1 MVKSIKNNFI
11 FEGIKLKKRQQKIVT
26 LLSSCKEVR
35 DTAYPLDNSNVT
47 ELVIKELY
55 ASKQKGYT
63 YLSGRL
69 QLEDGEKEEN
79 RNFVAYLTEKNNE
92 YHILLD
98 ITRNIN
104 GENRMIRTT
113 DIIQEEEENIISHT
127 SYCSIGFLQEK
138 EYCTKLQR
146 ASYDR
151 CRIHSHN
158 RKARPEQ
165 RS

>member
-63 YLSGRL
+63 YLSGIL
-69 QLEDGEKEEN
+69 QLEDGEKEES

-138 EYCTKLQR
+138 VFSEEFPKGYLDSTPVKT
-146 ASYDR
+146 
-151 CRIHSHN
+151 
-158 RKARPEQ
+158 EQ
-165 RS
+165 LSAL